1 MQAIRNWMHALTLLV
16 VGAIGVIATPVHA
29 QLAAGCTCPAGF
41 APQGSVC
48 VNPNLAQAQPVCPS
62 NNIGSINNNI
72 GSIAASQQQLSF
84 WGVRTMLEQR
94 RDQLQGTVSA
104 GETSSRISGYAPF
117 NFGDDMEALGYS
129 GQSQQSNPLA
139 APVVYKATPAATPA
153 NPVWGAWVQGLA
165 DWERDNPLSAIDV
178 GRFTATYAAQG
189 GFDRTWQGV
198 MSSDDALVVGIVS
211 SWTSARSSFDNTPT
225 IMHLIGPGVGVYS
238 QYVKGGFSTDL
249 TTKFDF
255 LQMTQDFA
263 GTAPNTSIGLTNAGV
278 SGNTQYK
285 FAWAGSNF
293 VEPTAGFTFTRTIFG
308 SGAAALE
315 LQDADTVR
323 LQAGSRFGT
332 TWNANGLS
340 IDASIKALVY
350 SDVIAQGTSIAGT
363 VLTPTVS
370 PTDEGLV
377 RGELDPEMM
386 FALADGYSV
395 TLSGKLRFGE
405 GMVGGSAGINLRKQ
419 F

>member
-1 MQAIRNWMHALTLLV
+1 MQAIRNWLHALALV
-16 VGAIGVIATPVHA
+16 VVGTIAVVAAPAHA

-41 APQGSVC
+41 APQGSMC
-48 VNPNLAQAQPVCPS
+48 VSANRVQAQPMCPN
-62 NNIGSINNNI
+62 NNIGSMNNSI

-84 WGVRTMLEQR
+84 WGVSTMLEQR
-94 RDQLQGTVSA
+94 RNQLQGTTSA
-104 GETSSRISGYAPF
+104 GGTSSGISGYAAS
-117 NFGDDMEALGYS
+117 NFDDDMEALGYS
-129 GQSQQSNPLA
+129 GQSQQSSPLSA
-139 APVVYKATPAATPA
+139 SVVYKATPTATPP
-153 NPVWGAWVQGLA
+153 NPVWGAWVQGLG
-165 DWERDNPLSAIDV
+165 DWERDNSLSVTDV

-198 MSSDDALVVGIVS
+198 MASDDAVVVGIVS
-211 SWTSARSSFDNTPT
+211 SWTSARSNFDNTPT
-225 IMHLIGPGVGVYS
+225 IMRLMGPGVGVYG

-278 SGNTQYK
+278 SGNVQYK
-285 FAWAGSNF
+285 FAWLTNNF

-308 SGAAALE
+308 GGAAALE

-332 TWNANGLS
+332 TWDANGVS
-340 IDASIKALVY
+340 VDSSIKALVY
-350 SDVIAQGTSIAGT
+350 SNVIAQGTSIAGAA
-363 VLTPTVS
+363 LTPTVS

>member
-1 MQAIRNWMHALTLLV
+1 MHAIRDWLRSLTLLLVGV
-16 VGAIGVIATPVHA
+16 VVTPAHA

-41 APQGSVC
+41 APQGSGC
-48 VNPNLAQAQPVCPS
+48 INPNRVQALPVCP
-62 NNIGSINNNI
+62 IGSNNNNI

-84 WGVRTMLEQR
+84 WGVRAMLEQR
-94 RDQLQGTVSA
+94 RDQLQGTV
-104 GETSSRISGYAPF
+104 GGTSSRISGYAASSF
-117 NFGDDMEALGYS
+117 DDDMEALGFA
-129 GQSQQSNPLA
+129 GQSQQSNPLQ
-139 APVVYKATPAATPA
+139 APVVYKATPVATPA
-153 NPVWGAWVQGLA
+153 TPVWGAWAQGLG
-165 DWERDNPLSAIDV
+165 DWERDNPLSVTDV

-189 GFDRTWQGV
+189 GLDRTWQSV
-198 MSSDDALVVGIVS
+198 MASDDAVVIGIVS
-211 SWTSARSSFDNTPT
+211 SWTSARSNFENTPT
-225 IMHLIGPGVGVYS
+225 IMHLMGPGVGVYS

-255 LQMTQDFA
+255 LRMTQDFA
-263 GTAPNTSIGLTNAGV
+263 GLGPDTSIGLTNAGI
-278 SGNTQYK
+278 SGNAQYK
-285 FAWAGSNF
+285 FAWAAKNF
-293 VEPTAGFTFTRTIFG
+293 VEPTAGFSFTRTIFG
-308 SGAAALE
+308 GGADALE

-332 TWNANGLS
+332 TWDANGVS
-340 IDASIKALVY
+340 IDSSIKALVY

-363 VLTPTVS
+363 ALTPTVS

-386 FALADGYSV
+386 FALADGYSM